1 MSTVATRISNGR
13 VMVKGELLDS
23 DILID
28 GGKIVGIVNRD
39 SSVEAAEVLDAT
51 GKVILPGIVDT
62 HAHTR
67 EPGYEH
73 KEDFL
78 SASQAGAVG
87 GVTTMIDMPN
97 VEPPTDTLEEFEKK
111 RELAAAKSIIDWGHW
126 VAGTNPV
133 EVRRMADAG
142 ATGFKTFQVSG
153 AYPHDPRLALN
164 DEGKILDSFRAMA
177 ETGLPS
183 LVHPFNQSLF
193 EKLSEE
199 AFAAGKPANHVTFGE
214 VYTTEEIWHTAVNT
228 LINLQRLTG
237 VRLHVVHTHS
247 AGSLRLIREAKEKGQ
262 KVTASVDPKYYHL
275 TEADLAKLKGRAC
288 PGGFITSDPARMA
301 EIWRSLNDGTIDMID
316 ADHAPH
322 TLEEIEVLEY
332 DAWNAAM
339 GSPQY
344 DWMYSITL
352 TDVSEG
358 KLTLARAVE
367 LMSEAPARFDGCY
380 PQKGVLLPGSDA
392 DLLFVDLD
400 REVTLTDEGLYTK
413 VGWTPYRDWKVRGV
427 VEMTMLRGT
436 VIAKDRKV
444 IGKPG
449 NGRYIAGRAQ

>member
-1 MSTVATRISNGR
+1 MPSYTARIRNGR
-13 VMVKGELLDS
+13 VMVRGQLVDV
-23 DILID
+23 DVLID
-28 GGKIVGIVNRD
+28 GEKIVALVERD
-39 SSVEAAEVLDAT
+39 STAEAVEEIDAT
-51 GKVILPGIVDT
+51 GKVVLPGIIDT

-97 VEPPTDTLEEFEKK
+97 VEPPTDTLETFLAK
-111 RELAAAKSIIDWGHW
+111 RELADSKSILDWGHW

-133 EVRRMADAG
+133 EIAKMAEAG
-142 ATGFKTFQVSG
+142 ATGYKTFQVSG

-164 DEGKILDSFRAMA
+164 DEGKLVDSMRAIA
-177 ETGLPS
+177 QTGLPC

-228 LINLQRLTG
+228 LINLQRLTDA
-237 VRLHVVHTHS
+237 RLHVVHTHS
-247 AGSLRLIREAKEKGQ
+247 AGSLQLIREAKEAGRQ
-262 KVTASVDPKYYHL
+262 VTCALDPKYYHL
-275 TEADLAKLKGRAC
+275 TEEDLAKQKGRAC
-288 PGGFITSDPARMA
+288 PGGFITSDPARMDA
-301 EIWRSLNDGTIDMID
+301 IWRALNDGTIDMID

-322 TLEEIEVLEY
+322 TLEEIEVLEH

-344 DWMYSITL
+344 DWQYSITL
-352 TDVSEG
+352 TDVAQG

-367 LMSEAPARFDGCY
+367 LLAEEPARFVGCY
-380 PQKGVLLPGSDA
+380 PQKGVLLPGADA
-392 DLLFVDLD
+392 DLVIVDL
-400 REVTLTDEGLYTK
+400 EKQVTLNDEGLYTK
-413 VGWTPYRDWKVRGV
+413 VGWTPYNGWTVTGV
-427 VEMTMLRGT
+427 VELTMLRGT

-444 IGKPG
+444 VGQPG
-449 NGRYIAGRAQ
+449 FGRYIKGTPQ